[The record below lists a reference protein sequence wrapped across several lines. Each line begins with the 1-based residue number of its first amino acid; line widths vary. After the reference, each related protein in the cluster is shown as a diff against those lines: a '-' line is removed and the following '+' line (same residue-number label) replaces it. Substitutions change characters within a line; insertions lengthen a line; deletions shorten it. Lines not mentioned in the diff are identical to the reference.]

1 MAIKFFLLWAIGIL
15 VAAFFSF
22 FRDEG
27 FSKETLIVFTIS
39 TTLAIAATG
48 VFVFKNRRILN
59 EVTKEPSA
67 RNMELFNQLLKR
79 RKTEDKT

>member
-22 FRDEG
+22 FSDG
-27 FSKETLIVFTIS
+27 FSKETVIVFAIS
-39 TTLAIAATG
+39 STFAVAAIG

-59 EVTKEPSA
+59 EVTEEPSA
-67 RNMELFNQLLKR
+67 RNIELFNQLLKR
-79 RKTEDKT
+79 RKAEDKT

>member
-22 FRDEG
+22 FPDGG
-27 FSKETLIVFTIS
+27 FNKETVIVFTIS
-39 TTLAIAATG
+39 TTLAVAAICL
-48 VFVFKNRRILN
+48 FVFKNRRILN
-59 EVTKEPSA
+59 EVTKEPTT

-79 RKTEDKT
+79 RRTEDKI